1 MSAARKSKDDLAKGF
16 NLPKP
21 KPAPVPEDAAQ
32 AFEQAGAQ
40 PSPPPVKTKPRAKDE
55 GKAKTR
61 ITTYF
66 PPSLAKRLRVEAA
79 RRERSMTDLVIE
91 AVDAYLAR

>member
-1 MSAARKSKDDLAKGF
+1 MSAARKSKDELAKGF
-16 NLPKP
+16 NLPKSS
-21 KPAPVPEDAAQ
+21 PAPVPEKQAQ

-40 PSPPPVKTKPRAKDE
+40 PSPPPAKTTPRAKDE

-91 AVDAYLAR
+91 AVESYLTR